1 MRQVPGRPLT
11 PQSPWV
17 SPKHT
22 WVSPGALQLCPCPHS
37 LFGGSDYKLI
47 YRHYATL
54 YFVFCVDSS
63 ESELGI
69 LDLIQV
75 CPCRAQLP
83 GHSPALAPFRGV
95 SCLCYPC
102 ASPSERPEKPSGPWW
117 GGGLHVL
124 PKLLCGFFTWEQQAG
139 QSEAMSFKNTTIA

>member
-1 MRQVPGRPLT
+1 MPPAA
-11 PQSPWV
+11 SPPEAPHL
-17 SPKHT
+17 SP
-22 WVSPGALQLCPCPHS
+22 CRCS

-75 CPCRAQLP
+75 
-83 GHSPALAPFRGV
+83 GV
-95 SCLCYPC
+95 S
-102 ASPSERPEKPSGPWW
+102 AGRMAARGRPRGWAPGA
-117 GGGLHVL
+117 L
-124 PKLLCGFFTWEQQAG
+124 PKAQPVPWPAPTAFGCPWCGCAG
-139 QSEAMSFKNTTIA
+139 S